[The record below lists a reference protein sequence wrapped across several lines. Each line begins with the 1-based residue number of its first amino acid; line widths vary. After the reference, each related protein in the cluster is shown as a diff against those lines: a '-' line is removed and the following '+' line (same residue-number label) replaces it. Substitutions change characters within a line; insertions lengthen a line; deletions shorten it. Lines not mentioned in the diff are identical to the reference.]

1 MKRQALQAV
10 RVMGWA
16 GALLVLGTAVYAVGG
31 EPSIKIGLDRVSL
44 SGATYTHETIAT
56 GNEETNNDAM
66 AGADLFIEW
75 VASDHF
81 GLEIAGTVAPLS
93 RSYQLGSGATPVSE
107 NVSESASYTTL
118 GVNLYF
124 TRATRKGF
132 QYAVGVATGT
142 MQVKQE
148 FEGGTLGK
156 ASSSTSFPIT
166 AVKLA
171 VEWVTEMAGARLQY
185 LGFNGSSSN
194 TTELSGVKQTVN
206 YTAGALS
213 LGVYAFF

>member
-1 MKRQALQAV
+1 MIKWQALRGIV
-10 RVMGWA
+10 GLTGTLLTLA
-16 GALLVLGTAVYAVGG
+16 GAALAAG

-44 SGATYTHETIAT
+44 AGATYTHETIAT
-56 GNEETNNDAM
+56 GNKETNSDAM

-93 RSYQLGSGATPVSE
+93 RSYQLGSGTTPVSD

-142 MQVKQE
+142 LQVKQE
-148 FEGGTLGK
+148 FEGGSLGK
-156 ASSSTSFPIT
+156 TSSSASFPIT

-185 LGFNGSSSN
+185 LGLSGSSSN
-194 TTELSGVKQTVN
+194 TTELAGVKQTIN
-206 YTAGALS
+206 YTGGALT